1 MVTHRVEHYVTP
13 TGVDVF
19 GEWLEALNDVTSQAR
34 VATRIDRLTLGL
46 LGDAKALRD
55 GVSELRIDHGPGY
68 RVYFARD
75 GRTVILLLC
84 GGDKRTQRSD
94 IKRAVAYWN
103 EYRGRK

>member
-19 GEWLEALNDVTSQAR
+19 GKWLESLDDLKAQAR
-34 VATRIDRLTLGL
+34 IATRIDRLTLGL
-46 LGDAKALRD
+46 LGDAKSLRD

-68 RVYFARD
+68 RVYFARE

-94 IKRAVAYWN
+94 TKRAVAYWN